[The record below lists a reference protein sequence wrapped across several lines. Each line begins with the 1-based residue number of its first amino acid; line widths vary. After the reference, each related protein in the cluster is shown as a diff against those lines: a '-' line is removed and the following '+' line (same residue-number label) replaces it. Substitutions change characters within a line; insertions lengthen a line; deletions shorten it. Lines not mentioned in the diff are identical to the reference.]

1 MEIIQKSDNLN
12 KKQVYNMT
20 RGPKVKKV
28 QNSVGAHEF
37 KGFVYYSD
45 EKQDG
50 SEIQVLS
57 ILTEDGA
64 IATNSQTFI
73 PQFLEAYEMLD
84 GDFQFFEVVE
94 TSTKA
99 GRKCYQFAV
108 IDDDSTDE
116 NFIPESDEEDEEE

>member
-28 QNSVGAHEF
+28 QNSVGVHEF

-45 EKQDG
+45 DKQDG

-94 TSTKA
+94 TSTKS

-108 IDDDSTDE
+108 VDEDDEIEEEEEED
-116 NFIPESDEEDEEE
+116 DEEF